1 MSAYC
6 TQTEVENI
14 WSEEGVINRTDDS
27 PEGVLDSSEVT
38 AVIEQA
44 SSRIDMFLSRRYST
58 AALGSS
64 DWVTWCC
71 AYLSACLL
79 SKRRGNPCPESIG
92 AECQKYLEWLAEV
105 RDGVMDLPGVSP
117 EQDTLPAVSNMTV
130 DGRFR
135 RAKVRRVPSTS
146 TRDGN
151 PPSPVKRHEAQD
163 WNQWY

>member
-6 TQTEVENI
+6 TRSEVENI
-14 WSEEGVINRTDDS
+14 WSEAGVMRRTDDD

-38 AVIEQA
+38 AVIQQA
-44 SSRIDMFLSRRYST
+44 SSRIDMFLARRYST
-58 AALGSS
+58 AEISGS

-92 AECQKYLEWLAEV
+92 AECTQYLEWLKEI
-105 RDGVMDLPGVSP
+105 RDGVMDLPGAAP
-117 EQDTLPAVSNMTV
+117 EQDVLPAVSNLTV

-135 RAKVRRVPSTS
+135 RNKVRRVPSTS
-146 TRDGN
+146 TRDGV
-151 PPSPVKRHEAQD
+151 PPSPVKRNDAYD
-163 WNQWY
+163 WQQWY